1 MIILALDLGKNKTVG
16 CIFDTADNKF
26 RYKKIKTV
34 AFALINLVEE
44 AKPERV
50 IFEIGTSAGWV
61 YDIVHGQ
68 GIGDIQVANP
78 NHEGWR
84 WRNVKSKTD
93 RLDALK
99 LAKLSMV
106 DQLPLIHMP
115 SAKVREHR
123 ALIHYRGQ
131 LVSRRTRIKNT
142 IRSLL
147 HRIGLE
153 MPAGKNGWSKKAV
166 AELAEISCPTE
177 ECDIAQLWRCELHEE
192 LIGLEAAEQSLARV
206 EKRLDAI
213 GESDERIQ
221 RLRTMPGVGPRLSE
235 LVVAVLDDPHRFQNG
250 GKASSYV
257 GLTPRQ
263 YQSGQMDRKCH
274 ISKQG
279 HRQLR
284 QMLVE
289 VSWIALKYN
298 PQLRAFYHRVCRG
311 QKSRRKIAIV
321 AVARKL
327 LVYCWAMLRDG
338 TNWTPV
344 VTDMQQAS

>member
-1 MIILALDLGKNKTVG
+1 MIILALDLGKNKTTG
-16 CIFDTADNKF
+16 CIFDTKNNKA
-26 RYKKIKTV
+26 RYTKVKMV

-44 AKPERV
+44 VQPERV
-50 IFEIGTSAGWV
+50 VFEIGTSAGWV
-61 YDIVHGQ
+61 YDIVTGQ
-68 GIGDIQVANP
+68 GISDIQVANP

-115 SAKVREHR
+115 SAQVREHR
-123 ALIHYRGQ
+123 ALIHYRSQ

-147 HRIGLE
+147 HRVGLV
-153 MPAGKNGWSKKAV
+153 MPDGKNGWSKKAV
-166 AELAEISCPTE
+166 AELAEMSCPTE
-177 ECDIAQLWRCELHEE
+177 ECDISQLWRCELHEE
-192 LIGLEAAEQSLARV
+192 LIGLESAELSLARI
-206 EKRLDAI
+206 EKRLDKI

-221 RLRTMPGVGPRLSE
+221 RLQTIPGVGPRSSE
-235 LVVAVLDDPHRFQNG
+235 LVVAVLDDPHRFPNSGQV
-250 GKASSYV
+250 SSYV

-298 PQLRAFYHRVCRG
+298 PQLRAFYHRVYRG
-311 QKSRRKIAIV
+311 QKSRKKIAIV

-338 TNWTPV
+338 TTWHPQSAEL
-344 VTDMQQAS
+344 QQAS